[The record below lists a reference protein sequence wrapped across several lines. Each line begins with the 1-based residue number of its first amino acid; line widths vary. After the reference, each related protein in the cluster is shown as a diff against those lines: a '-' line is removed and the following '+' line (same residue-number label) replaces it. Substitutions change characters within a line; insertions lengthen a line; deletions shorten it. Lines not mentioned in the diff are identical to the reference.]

1 MRRIGSMLLIVL
13 GIGFVAW
20 SVGGRYVVLPGF
32 LESLESGTGAAGTV
46 PDDVEAWRIVRFLL
60 WAYSFKIGILLVT
73 LAMLLRLGISR
84 KRFATYSVIG
94 LIYLSVAYAP
104 MSAPGVVFG
113 IVGTIMAVFI
123 VLAIMGVPKARS
135 AGSPFV
141 SQRELQLGA
150 YFFFATAA
158 HMLCG
163 FFGTR
168 IFALEPER
176 MIAYELQEDAMTFAV
191 HILIELTVGWILLFL
206 SHRVGAGVGAEG
218 DSRPADRR

>member
-1 MRRIGSMLLIVL
+1 MRRIGGGLLIIL

-20 SVGGRYVVLPGF
+20 SIGGRYVVLPGF
-32 LESLESGTGAAGTV
+32 LESLESGAGSAGTV
-46 PDDVEAWRIVRFLL
+46 PEDVETWRVVRFLL
-60 WAYSFKIGILLVT
+60 WAYSFKIGLLLIT
-73 LAMLLRLGISR
+73 LAMLLRLGVSR
-84 KRFATYSVIG
+84 KRFASYAVMG
-94 LIYLSVAYAP
+94 LFYLAVAYAP
-104 MSAPGVVFG
+104 MAAPGIVFG

-123 VLAIMGVPKARS
+123 VLLMMDVPSRRP

-150 YFFFATAA
+150 YFFFATAT

-168 IFALEPER
+168 IFALEPEK

-191 HILIELTVGWILLFL
+191 HILIELTAGWILLFL
-206 SHRVGAGVGAEG
+206 SHRVGGGVSTTSGT
-218 DSRPADRR
+218 